1 MAANNL
7 TFEQSAAFLTDLYEQ
22 ATGLKAMAV
31 TDTASFTT
39 VAQTVLKTGYDNVI
53 NAISQVLS
61 RTIFSVRPY
70 TAKFK
75 GIMVDNERFGGWVRK
90 INYID
95 KPIVNEESY
104 PLTDGQSYDPWV
116 IRKPE
121 VVQTNFYGGQRYEDF
136 ITMFTWQLDVAF
148 SGPDEFSR
156 WAAGVFQNINDKLE
170 QFREAEARSTLI
182 NFIAGKNA
190 GDSGNVINV
199 LQQYYNETGT
209 TLTPANMYADGN
221 YVPFAKWLYSYVD
234 RLTQLLSER
243 SAKYHINLTGKTI
256 MRHTPADKLK
266 GYMSARTLTA
276 INSIALPSLFG
287 ADRLKMIDWESVNYW
302 QSIDSPESINATP
315 TYLQADGTLATG
327 TAQAIDNV
335 MGVLFDEEALGL
347 TIINEIMAAS
357 PLNPRTLS
365 TNYYWHMVS
374 RTYNDFTENG
384 LVLVADTVTP

>member
-95 KPIVNEESY
+95 KPVVNEESY

-148 SGPDEFSR
+148 SGPNEFSR

-243 SAKYHINLTGKTI
+243 SAKYHINITGKPI

-287 ADRLKMIDWESVNYW
+287 ADRLRMIDWESVNYW

-315 TYLQADGTLATG
+315 TYLQADGTLTPG
-327 TAQAIDNV
+327 TAQVINNV

-384 LVLVADTVTP
+384 IVLVADTVTP

>member
-22 ATGLKAMAV
+22 ATGLKALAV

-95 KPIVNEESY
+95 KPVVNEESY

-121 VVQTNFYGGQRYEDF
+121 VLQTNFYGGQGYEDF

-182 NFIAGKNA
+182 NFIAGKKA
-190 GDSGNVINV
+190 GDTGNVINV

-209 TLTPANMYADGN
+209 TLTPANMYADAN

-234 RLTQLLSER
+234 RLTRLLSER
-243 SAKYHINLTGKTI
+243 SAKYHINITDKSI

-266 GYMSARTLTA
+266 GYMSARTLSA
-276 INSIALPSLFG
+276 INSIALPSVYG
-287 ADRLKMIDWESVNYW
+287 SDRLKMIDWESVNYW

-315 TYLQADGTLATG
+315 TYLKEDGTLETG
-327 TAQAIDNV
+327 SALVINNV

-384 LVLVADTVTP
+384 IVLVAENVTK

>member
-22 ATGLKAMAV
+22 ASGQKAIAV

-39 VAQTVLKTGYDNVI
+39 VAQATLKTGYDNVI

-75 GIMVDNERFGGWVRK
+75 GIMVDNQRFGGWVRK
-90 INYID
+90 INYVD
-95 KPIVNEESY
+95 KDVVNEESY

-121 VVQTNFYGGQRYEDF
+121 VLQTNFYGGHRYEDF

-170 QFREAEARSTLI
+170 QIRESEARSCLI
-182 NFIAGKNA
+182 NFMAGKQA
-190 GDSGNVINV
+190 GDSTNVINV
-199 LQQYYNETGT
+199 LQVYKNETGT
-209 TLTPANMYADGN
+209 VLTPANMYAEAN
-221 YVPFAKWLYSYVD
+221 YVPFAKWLYSYVN
-234 RLTQLLSER
+234 RLTELLSER
-243 SAKYHINLTGKTI
+243 STKYHINVTNKELH
-256 MRHTPADKLK
+256 RHTPADRLK
-266 GYMSARTLTA
+266 AYMSARAMTA
-276 INSIALPSLFG
+276 IESVVMPTVFN
-287 ADRLKMIDWESVNYW
+287 ADKLKMIDWESVNYW
-302 QSIDSPESINATP
+302 QAINSPEQIIATP
-315 TYLQADGTLATG
+315 TYLQANGSLT
-327 TAQAIDNV
+327 TAESAVTMNNV

-347 TIINEIMAAS
+347 TFIYDQMAAS
-357 PLNPRTLS
+357 PLNPRTMT
-365 TNYYWHMVS
+365 TNYYWHVAS

-384 LVLVADTVTP
+384 IVLVAATTT

>member
-95 KPIVNEESY
+95 KPVVNEESY

-190 GDSGNVINV
+190 GDTGNVINV

-256 MRHTPADKLK
+256 MRHTPADRLK

-287 ADRLKMIDWESVNYW
+287 ADRLRMIDWESVNYW

-327 TAQAIDNV
+327 TAQVIDNV

-384 LVLVADTVTP
+384 IVLVADTVTP

>member
-75 GIMVDNERFGGWVRK
+75 GIIVDNERFGGWVRK

-95 KPIVNEESY
+95 KPVVDEESY
-104 PLTDGQSYDPWV
+104 PLTEGQSYDPWV

-121 VVQTNFYGGQRYEDF
+121 VLQTNFYGGQRYEDF

-148 SGPDEFSR
+148 SSPEEFAR

-190 GDSGNVINV
+190 GNSNVINV
-199 LQQYYNETGT
+199 LQQYYNETST

-234 RLTQLLSER
+234 RLTRLLSER
-243 SAKYHINLTGKTI
+243 SSKYHINITGKPI

-315 TYLQADGTLATG
+315 TYLQADGTLSTG
-327 TAQAIDNV
+327 TAQAINNV

-384 LVLVADTVTP
+384 IVLVADTVTP

>member
-22 ATGLKAMAV
+22 ATGQKAMAV

-75 GIMVDNERFGGWVRK
+75 GIIVDNERFGGWVRK

-95 KPIVNEESY
+95 KPVVNEESY

-121 VVQTNFYGGQRYEDF
+121 VLQTNFYGGQRYEDF

-148 SGPDEFSR
+148 SSPDEFAR

-243 SAKYHINLTGKTI
+243 SAKYHINITGKPI

-327 TAQAIDNV
+327 TAQVIDNV

-357 PLNPRTLS
+357 VLNPRTLS

-374 RTYNDFTENG
+374 RTYNDFTESG
-384 LVLVADTVTP
+384 IVLVADTVTP

>member
-136 ITMFTWQLDVAF
+136 ITMFTWQLDVSF
-148 SGPDEFSR
+148 SGPNEFSR
-156 WAAGVFQNINDKLE
+156 WAAGVFQNIDDKLQ
-170 QFREAEARSTLI
+170 QFMEAEARSTLI

>member
-95 KPIVNEESY
+95 KPVVNEESY

-148 SGPDEFSR
+148 SSPEEFSR

-287 ADRLKMIDWESVNYW
+287 ADRLRMIDWESVNYW

-315 TYLQADGTLATG
+315 TYLQADGTLTTG
-327 TAQAIDNV
+327 TAQVINNV

-384 LVLVADTVTP
+384 IVLVADTVTP

>member
-7 TFEQSAAFLTDLYEQ
+7 TFEQSAAFLNDLYEQ
-22 ATGLKAMAV
+22 ATGQKALAV

-75 GIMVDNERFGGWVRK
+75 GIMVDNERYGGWVRK

-95 KPIVNEESY
+95 KPVVNEESY

-116 IRKPE
+116 IRKPD
-121 VVQTNFYGGQRYEDF
+121 VLQTNFYGGQRYEDY
-136 ITMFTWQLDVAF
+136 ITIFTWQLDVAF
-148 SGPDEFSR
+148 SSPEEFAR
-156 WAAGVFQNINDKLE
+156 WAAGVFQNIEDKLE
-170 QFREAEARSTLI
+170 QFKEAESRSTLI
-182 NFIAGKNA
+182 NFVAGKNA
-190 GDSGNVINV
+190 NDSANVINV

-221 YVPFAKWLYSYVD
+221 YVPFTKWLYSYVN
-234 RLTQLLSER
+234 RMTQLMSER
-243 SAKYHINLTGKTI
+243 SEKFHINITGKPI

-266 GYMSARTLTA
+266 AYMSARAMTA
-276 INSIALPSLFG
+276 IDSIALPSVFG

-302 QSIDSPESINATP
+302 QNIDSPESIIATP
-315 TYLQADGTLATG
+315 VVLKAEGTLE
-327 TAQAIDNV
+327 TAAQQSIDNLV
-335 MGVLFDEEALGL
+335 GVLFDEEALGL
-347 TIINEIMAAS
+347 TIINETMAAS
-357 PLNPRTLS
+357 GLNARTLS
-365 TNYYWHMVS
+365 TNYYWHMAS

-384 LVLVADTVTP
+384 LVLIADTVTP

>member
-7 TFEQSAAFLTDLYEQ
+7 TFEQSAAFLNDLYEQ
-22 ATGLKAMAV
+22 ATGQKAMAI

-95 KPIVNEESY
+95 KPVVDEESY

-121 VVQTNFYGGQRYEDF
+121 VLQTNFYGGQRYEDF

-148 SGPDEFSR
+148 SSPEEFAR

-170 QFREAEARSTLI
+170 QFREAEARSALI

-190 GDSGNVINV
+190 GDTGNVINV
-199 LQQYYNETGT
+199 LQQYYSETGT

-221 YVPFAKWLYSYVD
+221 YVPFTKWLYSYVD

-243 SAKYHINLTGKTI
+243 SAKYHINITGKPI

-327 TAQAIDNV
+327 TAQVIDNV

-384 LVLVADTVTP
+384 IVLVAGTVTS